1 VVNELANKAR
11 PQRKKPTKKPKE
23 AIQTN
28 TIESKDAKGPVKRS
42 TPNIKMHFQP
52 AVKNPSNPPAVKTPS
67 NLLELDDAIDAP
79 STSNTTQSPQSSGT
93 SLSGTLAAESSEE
106 SLDELDPQAD
116 SAVELSKDPKVYSWV
131 GVRIYRT
138 VKLARGRS
146 TKSPYIH
153 IGKV

>member
-1 VVNELANKAR
+1 
-11 PQRKKPTKKPKE
+11 
-23 AIQTN
+23 
-28 TIESKDAKGPVKRS
+28 
-42 TPNIKMHFQP
+42 MHFQP

-67 NLLELDDAIDAP
+67 NPLELDDAIDAP

-153 IGKV
+153 IGKVKSIDARGLIDVYFYKEVAAGLFQTSSKNDLGLGISKKDIVVLKNP